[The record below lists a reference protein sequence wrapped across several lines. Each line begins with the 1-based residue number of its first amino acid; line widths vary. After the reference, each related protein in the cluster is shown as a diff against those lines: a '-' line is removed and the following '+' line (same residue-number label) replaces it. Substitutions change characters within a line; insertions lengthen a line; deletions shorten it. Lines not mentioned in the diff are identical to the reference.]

1 MVGMATKANAT
12 VKLTLKQTRFISA
25 YVGEAKGNA
34 TQAAKLAGYSGNAD
48 TLRMTGSKTVAKA
61 YIQAAI
67 RKIVESDPLVK
78 NRAQRR
84 QWWSE
89 VIDEKENDLSHRLR
103 ASELLAKASGDFVQ
117 RVELETSEDR
127 FREEAS
133 ERFFQLM
140 DSIRARGEKSDE

>member
-1 MVGMATKANAT
+1 MSA
-12 VKLTLKQTRFISA
+12 VKLSLKQKRFVSA

-34 TQAAKLAGYSGNAD
+34 TQAAKLAGYSGNSD

-67 RKIVESDPLVK
+67 RKIVENDPLVK

-89 VIDEKENDLSHRLR
+89 VIDAKENDLSHRLR
-103 ASELLAKASGDFVQ
+103 ASELLAKASGDFIQ

-127 FREEAS
+127 HREEAS
-133 ERFFQLM
+133 EKFFELM
-140 DSIRARGEKSDE
+140 ASIKARGEVGSDD